1 MKKLMAFLFII
12 SLFSQGAI
20 KILLLICLTLLN
32 FLALGQKV
40 NSFTTNDGEIL
51 YFTSVGNGPKVIL
64 LTGGP
69 GYGVSGLKHWADSLS
84 SDFESISFDQR
95 GTGLS
100 SNVKF
105 DSTKINL
112 EKAVQ
117 DLDDLRKNLGEDK
130 LTICGISWGG
140 MLAQA
145 YASFFPNNTEKI
157 VLVNP
162 GGPDLSLFPIIFNDN
177 IPMRRYPAEEDS
189 LKYWNNQPDNEISIS
204 KRKIYYLLPY
214 FYDHDLGI
222 KVLPQMLSSVT
233 FNQKMNDLMWK
244 DLDKN
249 YNLNSKLSD
258 YKNHCIIIR
267 GRQDII
273 LAETTYQIK
282 ELLPQTEIITIER
295 CGHFPDLE
303 KPEQFFK
310 ILKKV
315 LQ

>member
-1 MKKLMAFLFII
+1 MKKLT
-12 SLFSQGAI
+12 
-20 KILLLICLTLLN
+20 LLLICLTLPG
-32 FLALGQKV
+32 FLVQGQQV

-51 YFTSVGNGPKVIL
+51 YFTAVGNGPKVIL

-69 GYGVSGLKHWADSLS
+69 GFGVSGLKHWADSLS
-84 SDFESISFDQR
+84 RDFEGILFDQR

-100 SNVKF
+100 SNVKM

-112 EKAVQ
+112 ERAVQ

-145 YASFFPNNTEKI
+145 YASIFPNNTEKI

-162 GGPDLSLFPIIFNDN
+162 GGPDMGLFPIIFNDN
-177 IPMRRYPAEEDS
+177 VPMRRYPAEKDS
-189 LKYWNNQPDNEISIS
+189 LKYWNNQPDYEISIS
-204 KRKIYYLLPY
+204 KRTIYFLLPY
-214 FYDHDLGI
+214 FYDHDIGI
-222 KVLPQMLSSVT
+222 KVLPQMLSSMT
-233 FNQKMNDLMWK
+233 FNQRMSDLMWK
-244 DLDKN
+244 DLYKN
-249 YNLNSKLSD
+249 YNLNPKLRD
-258 YKNHCIIIR
+258 YKNPCIIIR

-273 LAETTYQIK
+273 FAEAPYQIK

-295 CGHFPDLE
+295 SGHFPDLE

-310 ILKKV
+310 ILRKV